1 MEKCGGQGQTGG
13 REVEIEVEMEV
24 EVVVE
29 IEVEVEDEDKLEAG
43 RCWGGN
49 HRWGRITSAIGWGQ
63 PSPCSKYNHLSASFL
78 RIAIFFL
85 FENRHFLRCRCQ
97 HRPVRL
103 KVGHQDETTKI
114 NHTGSHISPRC
125 TTFV

>member
-13 REVEIEVEMEV
+13 REVEMEV

-43 RCWGGN
+43 RCSLCWGGN

-85 FENRHFLRCRCQ
+85 FENRHFLCCQ
-97 HRPVRL
+97 HRPSDKGRL
-103 KVGHQDETTKI
+103 KVAQSRPSRREDK
-114 NHTGSHISPRC
+114 NKSDWFPY
-125 TTFV
+125 